1 MPGIS
6 ARVDDFAISGDVR
19 HRTVDTVNVG
29 KLHAEAKTQSR
40 IIRWRV
46 MAWRETALLEGIQIV
61 DVPNE
66 RQSSD
71 MSGLFRRSNPQQL
84 TAPGGIGV
92 KKARR
97 PDKIHNLAC
106 EGNRALDDPQAPC
119 GGSI

>member
-6 ARVDDFAISGDVR
+6 ARVDDVAISGDVR

-46 MAWRETALLEGIQIV
+46 TAWRETALLEGIQIV
-61 DVPNE
+61 DVPDE
-66 RQSSD
+66 RQRPD

-84 TAPGGIGV
+84 TVTGGIRV
-92 KKARR
+92 EKACR
-97 PDKIHNLAC
+97 PD
-106 EGNRALDDPQAPC
+106 
-119 GGSI
+119 